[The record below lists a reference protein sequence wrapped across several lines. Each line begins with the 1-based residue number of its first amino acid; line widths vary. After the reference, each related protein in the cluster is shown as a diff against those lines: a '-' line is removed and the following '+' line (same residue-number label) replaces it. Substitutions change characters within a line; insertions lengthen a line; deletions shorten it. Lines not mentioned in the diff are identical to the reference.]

1 MKAYRLTLAVVLSL
15 AAFAAGCG
23 SDDSSDSGGG
33 GAAATQ
39 ETTAAPKASKAV
51 GETTG
56 PAGEKATPTAEIKL
70 TDDEVAK
77 IKGGNHTAA
86 LVWHQSSDFVSAVT
100 QGAKDEFA
108 RLGVK
113 IVATT
118 DAGFDAGKQKNDIE
132 TVMAKKPDAIIT
144 LPVDPAIAAAA
155 LKPAVKAGTK
165 VVLLSN
171 VPKGF
176 KHGTDYTAL
185 VTDDLFSMGKQA
197 ADAMAAAIG
206 GKGEIGYVFHDAEY
220 YVTNQRDQAFKKTIE
235 ANYPDI
241 KIVAEEGLA
250 DPNKAEDIA
259 NAMVTKNPNLK
270 GIYVTWAE
278 PAEGVLTALRNNGS
292 TDTKIVTLD
301 LSEPVGLDLAKGGN
315 VAALVA
321 DQAYELGR
329 ALATSAGYGI
339 IGKDAPEF
347 AVAPAVTVTKANLAE
362 GWQQSLHRDPP
373 KTILDAAK

>member
-1 MKAYRLTLAVVLSL
+1 MKAYRLTLAVLLSL

-23 SDDSSDSGGG
+23 SDDDNGDSGSEGG
-33 GAAATQ
+33 TSTQ
-39 ETTAAPKASKAV
+39 AAAPKESKAV

-56 PAGEKATPTAEIKL
+56 PAGEKATPTADIKL
-70 TDDEVAK
+70 TDEEVAK

-113 IVATT
+113 VVATT
-118 DAGFDAGKQKNDIE
+118 DAGFDAGKQKSDIE

-144 LPVDPAIAAAA
+144 LPVDPTISASA
-155 LKPAVKAGTK
+155 LRPAVKAGTK

-185 VTDDLFSMGKQA
+185 VTDDLFDMGKRA
-197 ADAMAAAIG
+197 ADALAGAIG
-206 GKGEIGYVFHDAEY
+206 GKGKIGYVFHDADY

-241 KIVAEEGLA
+241 EIVAEEGLA

-259 NAMVTKNPNLK
+259 NAMVTKNPGLN

-278 PAEGVLTALRNNGS
+278 PAEGVLTALRNSGS

-301 LSEPVGLDLAKGGN
+301 LSEPVGLDMARGGN

-347 AVAPAVTVTKANLAE
+347 AVAPAVTVTKDNLEE
-362 GWQQSLHRDPP
+362 GWQQSLHRAPP
-373 KTILDAAK
+373 KAVLDAAK